1 MAETVLFKH
10 SNNVQEFMCQ
20 SWGQSVDE
28 LYHRGMAVSSI
39 DRQRVVIKVPVDK
52 KGTMAATAL
61 IASGVR
67 VCLTA
72 CYDSKQALVAASC
85 GAEYL
90 APYLGRMT
98 DAGKDGLEEC
108 ARMQRIVDG
117 LGSDTRILVA
127 SIRNV
132 QSMTE
137 LAQTGLDTFTFSPDV
152 ARMLFDEPLT
162 RKAAVDF
169 EQAAF
174 RMSEQPSALGTTE

>member
-1 MAETVLFKH
+1 M
-10 SNNVQEFMCQ
+10 
-20 SWGQSVDE
+20 
-28 LYHRGMAVSSI
+28 
-39 DRQRVVIKVPVDK
+39 DRERVVIKVPVDK
-52 KGTMAATAL
+52 TGTQAAGAL
-61 IASGVR
+61 VASGVR

-72 CYDSKQALVAASC
+72 CYDRKQALVAASC

-108 ARMQRIVDG
+108 VKMQRIVDG

-127 SIRNV
+127 SIRDV

-137 LAQTGLDTFTFSPDV
+137 LAQAGLDTFTFSPDV

-162 RKAAVDF
+162 QKAAEDF
-169 EQAAF
+169 EQAAS
-174 RMSEQPSALGTTE
+174 RMAAVQ